1 MRENVQKIT
10 QMRGKV
16 FGQFPVGSWSLSLS
30 LVASFMACILA
41 SHSLP
46 CCAAGMRFRAFLKQY
61 NRIMSF
67 TLQLNNY
74 ASRKSFSQN
83 NQVEVQQNRILQL
96 NKMTFK
102 PILPLA
108 QKFQYHM
115 NYPNVVV

>member
-1 MRENVQKIT
+1 MSNR
-10 QMRGKV
+10 
-16 FGQFPVGSWSLSLS
+16 
-30 LVASFMACILA
+30 
-41 SHSLP
+41 

-102 PILPLA
+102 PIPIIA

-115 NYPNVVV
+115 KNPDMAV